1 MRRVSRLLPPALM
14 QQVILLLLFL
24 PLLLPMAAWGL
35 SDDRNQPMHIEA
47 DRASLNE
54 KTGISTYEGNVHV
67 QQGTLNLRG
76 DQMTV
81 QLSNNSIESIV
92 LTGNLATLVQR
103 PDGKD
108 TDQHAEAGRI
118 EYYTTDDRVILLDKA
133 RIWQSGSEEL
143 RSDRIVFNLK
153 DNTVNAGSNNN
164 DGRVHITLQPK
175 KKPDDKQPPPEQ

>member
-1 MRRVSRLLPPALM
+1 MQRVSLLPPILI
-14 QQVILLLLFL
+14 QRVILLLLFL
-24 PLLLPMAAWGL
+24 PIAAWGL
-35 SDDRNQPMHIEA
+35 SDDRNQPMQIEA

-81 QLSNNSIESIV
+81 QLSNNRIESIV
-92 LTGNLATLVQR
+92 VTGNPATFVQR

-108 TDQHAEAGRI
+108 TDQHANAERI
-118 EYYTTDDRVILLDKA
+118 EYYATDDRVILLDKA
-133 RIWQSGSEEL
+133 RIWQSGTEEL

-153 DNTVNAGSNNN
+153 DNTVNAGGENS
-164 DGRVHITLQPK
+164 DGRVHIILQPK
-175 KKPDDKQPPPEQ
+175 KKPDESQPAAEQ

>member
-1 MRRVSRLLPPALM
+1 MLPLTLP
-14 QQVILLLLFL
+14 QQLILLL

-67 QQGTLNLRG
+67 RQGTLNLRG
-76 DQMTV
+76 DRMTV
-81 QLSNNSIESIV
+81 QLSNNNVDSIV
-92 LTGNLATLVQR
+92 LTGNPATLVQR

-108 TDQHAEAGRI
+108 TDQHASAGRI
-118 EYYTTDDRVILLDKA
+118 EYYAADDRVILLDKA
-133 RIWQSGSEEL
+133 RIWQSGTEEL

-153 DNTVNAGSNNN
+153 DNTVNAGGNNG

-175 KKPDDKQPPPEQ
+175 KKADENQPAPEQ